1 MDNKSNVRKSSY
13 NIATD
18 AVGKILTI
26 VISIIIPKLYIDNYG
41 SDFNGLLNS
50 LNGIFVYLNLLE
62 AGIGSASIQ
71 ALYKPI
77 TEKNYEK
84 INGILSATRA
94 YYLRQGFFFLSGLI
108 AVSFCYP
115 SFSHSDIDYWTIV
128 LLVILSGTPYIA
140 KFFFQGKYTVLL
152 TADNSLYVLNIISN
166 GIHVAANIIKAI
178 LLINRVNIILV
189 QAVFACVY
197 LLQVVLTSAYVRK
210 RYEHV
215 SFTETPD
222 KLALSKSKSAMIH
235 EFAYI
240 VFNNTDVL
248 LLTYFCGF
256 KVVSVYSVYNMI
268 FAQITLLLQ
277 SITTGSNAGLG
288 QLMVTDRTRYNRLF
302 QNFEY
307 TFQCF
312 AAFVLISVGI
322 MSTPFVRLYTI
333 NATDINYMLPGLA
346 FLFTE
351 IQILSLMRWPGVGAI
366 KAAGMFKETQWRA
379 LAEVIINLVTSIIM
393 IQRYQIYGVLI
404 GTIVALLYR
413 TFDVILFTRQ
423 KILFTSKQK
432 AMLKVIALIILT
444 TLLLIGESRLN
455 MNCRNY
461 FIFLIKGCG
470 IFAFNMALF
479 FIYSMLTNRAGFSRI
494 LELVKNRF
502 VRRR

>member
-1 MDNKSNVRKSSY
+1 MDNRSNVRKSSY

-18 AVGKILTI
+18 AVGRILAI

-41 SDFNGLLNS
+41 SDYNGLLNS

-94 YYLRQGFFFLSGLI
+94 YYLRNGFFFLSGLL
-108 AVSFCYP
+108 AVSLAYP

-128 LLVILSGTPYIA
+128 ILVLLSGIPYIV
-140 KFFFQGKYTVLL
+140 KFFFQGKYAVLL
-152 TADNSLYVLNIISN
+152 TADNSLYVLNIVTN
-166 GIHVAANIIKAI
+166 AMHVAGNLIKAI

-189 QAVFACVY
+189 QAVFAVVY
-197 LLQVVLTSAYVRK
+197 AMQVVFISIYVK
-210 RYEHV
+210 RRYKQV
-215 SFTETPD
+215 SFTEKPD
-222 KLALSKSKSAMIH
+222 RLALSKSKSAMIH

-277 SITTGSNAGLG
+277 SITTGSNSGLG
-288 QLMVTDRTRYNRLF
+288 QLMATDRTRYNRLF

-312 AAFVLISVGI
+312 AVFVLISVGI

-333 NATDINYMLPGLA
+333 KAVDIDYMMPGLA

-432 AMLKVIALIILT
+432 AMLKVIALIIVA
-444 TLLLIGESRLN
+444 TLLLIGESKLN
-455 MNCRNY
+455 MYCGNY

-470 IFAFNMALF
+470 IFALNMAIF
-479 FIYSMLTNRAGFSRI
+479 FIYSLLTNRAGFSRI
-494 LELVKNRF
+494 LELVKERL